1 MQVLKEDVRA
11 TILQA
16 ARKCFMELG
25 YAKTSMRSIS
35 KDAKMSTGNLYRY
48 YSNKE
53 KLFEE
58 IVEPV
63 VKLFEKS
70 EIWIDNF
77 QFPFL
82 DTNLLLNQEI
92 MDTIINA
99 HVVYREELFLVFL
112 RSEGSRYENVR
123 NEFIYRVYQQG
134 KVFLEKEFGD
144 LNYVIDPEIY
154 LKATATAFVESVFV
168 ILEEST
174 DDYSFMR
181 NMFQLMELNVKG
193 TVRTLCAMRDNGE
206 IFRRISDEEIND
218 YIHYIGNH

>member
-181 NMFQLMELNVKG
+181 NMFQLMELNIKG

-206 IFRRISDEEIND
+206 IFRRISDEEINV

>member
-181 NMFQLMELNVKG
+181 NMFQLMELNIKG